1 MLDKFGGWNSFGRTS
16 NFRSGAWLFTLPQ
29 KYQLVHKREMLMW
42 ILLHYLPQGASKIF
56 FRSLRAL
63 SGLTTLIYVH
73 FLFEW
78 WAQKCFIQIDFQ
90 NPTTINAFTDA
101 QKFIIISVIPKGFG
115 SCLASEILQHSSF
128 SFHCAGFE
136 GLLRTWAK
144 LVTTSNI
151 YLHIESPLRIPNIFP
166 LSGDSLQLWELAA
179 IVNVRQ
185 RSQRN
190 PADWKVHFS
199 H

>member
-1 MLDKFGGWNSFGRTS
+1 MAEIVLAAPQIFAGALDFLHSHKNINQSLGVKCWCEFFYIICHKAQAKFFPFCSCSQRPN
-16 NFRSGAWLFTLPQ
+16 
-29 KYQLVHKREMLMW
+29 
-42 ILLHYLPQGASKIF
+42 
-56 FRSLRAL
+56 
-63 SGLTTLIYVH
+63 TLIYVH
-73 FLFEW
+73 FPFEW
-78 WAQKCFIQIDFQ
+78 WALKCVIQIGVQ
-90 NPTTINAFTDA
+90 NPTTINAFNDA
-101 QKFIIISVIPKGFG
+101 QKFIIISGIPKGFG

-136 GLLRTWAK
+136 GLLRTWAE

-151 YLHIESPLRIPNIFP
+151 YLHIESPLRVPNIFP
-166 LSGDSLQLWELAA
+166 LSGDSLQLWQSAA

>member
-1 MLDKFGGWNSFGRTS
+1 MRVS
-16 NFRSGAWLFTLPQ
+16 NYFTLFATR
-29 KYQLVHKREMLMW
+29 RE
-42 ILLHYLPQGASKIF
+42 QNF
-56 FRSLRAL
+56 FPFSSCSQRPN
-63 SGLTTLIYVH
+63 TLIYVH
-73 FLFEW
+73 FPFEW
-78 WAQKCFIQIDFQ
+78 WAMKCFIQIDVQ

-101 QKFIIISVIPKGFG
+101 QKFIIILVIPKGFG
-115 SCLASEILQHSSF
+115 SCLTSEILQHSSF

-136 GLLRTWAK
+136 RLLRTWAK

-151 YLHIESPLRIPNIFP
+151 YLHIESPLRVPNIFP
-166 LSGDSLQLWELAA
+166 LSGDSLQLWQSAA

>member
-1 MLDKFGGWNSFGRTS
+1 MAEIVLAAPQIFAGALDFLHSHKNINVDVNSFTLFATRREQ
-16 NFRSGAWLFTLPQ
+16 NFFPFSSCSQRPN
-29 KYQLVHKREMLMW
+29 
-42 ILLHYLPQGASKIF
+42 
-56 FRSLRAL
+56 
-63 SGLTTLIYVH
+63 TLIYGH

-78 WAQKCFIQIDFQ
+78 WAMKCFIQIDVQ

-101 QKFIIISVIPKGFG
+101 QKFIIILVIPKGFG
-115 SCLASEILQHSSF
+115 SCLTSEILQHSSF

-136 GLLRTWAK
+136 RLLRTWAK

-151 YLHIESPLRIPNIFP
+151 YLHIESPLRVPNIFP
-166 LSGDSLQLWELAA
+166 LSGDSLKLWQSAA